1 MANILLIEDDPDITF
16 AVSMGLMRA
25 RHHVD
30 TAGTEAQG
38 KAQYLHAT
46 PELILMDYN
55 LPDGSGESLCAWV
68 KAQGDIPIIFLTVR
82 DEEADVVH
90 GLELGADD
98 YITKPFSLAILLSR
112 VHAVLRRTAPPA
124 VGDCLRC
131 DGPGSDPRHA
141 GGASGCAHG
150 IGIPLTFGAHGK

>member
-82 DEEADVVH
+82 DEEAVVVH

-112 VHAVLRRTAPPA
+112 VHAV
-124 VGDCLRC
+124 GDCLRC
-131 DGPGSDPRHA
+131 GTITRTRQRPASCRRGIWLRSRHRNTA
-141 GGASGCAHG
+141 YFWCSWK
-150 IGIPLTFGAHGK
+150 IRIRR